1 MSHTNLVGA
10 IQRQLDYCN
19 TPVRRSR
26 ITRRW
31 ARNEP
36 TLDGV
41 GIDEILDHAAIPTP
55 AQNPLLRSLLRLHQ
69 GGDADAGTVLMA
81 AAIPMIKRVAAARCR
96 SERGDRDDEMGNLW
110 GAFGH
115 MIATINPDVDLCDQT
130 DDDVERPMMTYFGS
144 RLGGSHDVIE
154 PDEARDRRA
163 ARRTRHIRLATTVE
177 HSGGEVE
184 MFIEYRTDVAEL
196 AIAEI
201 ELTRIAEAVAS
212 GKISAQSWREL
223 IEHRVDRIPAPPGCS
238 PVSRRL
244 RAMRTARQLSGLVGH
259 AA

>member
-10 IQRQLDYCN
+10 IQRQLAYCN
-19 TPVRRSR
+19 TPVRHSR

-31 ARNEP
+31 ARSEP
-36 TLDGV
+36 ILDGASID
-41 GIDEILDHAAIPTP
+41 GILAHAATATT
-55 AQNPLLRSLLRLHQ
+55 AQNPLLRALLRLHQ
-69 GGDADAGTVLMA
+69 DGDADAGTVLMA
-81 AAIPMIKRVAAARCR
+81 AVIPMIKRVAATRCR
-96 SERGDRDDEMGNLW
+96 SVRSDRDTEMGNLW

-115 MIATINPDVDLCDQT
+115 MIATINPEVDLT
-130 DDDVERPMMTYFGS
+130 DEAVERPMMTYFGS

-163 ARRTRHIRLATTVE
+163 ARRTRHIRLFTAGE
-177 HSGGEVE
+177 YPGGEAE
-184 MFIEYRTDVAEL
+184 IFTEYRADVADL

-223 IEHRVDRIPAPPGCS
+223 VEHRVDRIPAPPGCS
-238 PVSRRL
+238 LVSRRL